1 MAILAFLT
9 IFPAILV
16 ELVFLLI
23 FMVIDA
29 IFDTDLVLWA
39 FGLLDTGWGILAILV
54 CWVLAMYL
62 ISLF

>member
-1 MAILAFLT
+1 MAILAFLI

-16 ELVFLLI
+16 GLVFLLI
-23 FMVIDA
+23 FMVIDI

-54 CWVLAMYL
+54 CWVLGMYL

>member
-1 MAILAFLT
+1 MAVLAFLA
-9 IFPAILV
+9 IFPAMLV
-16 ELVFLLI
+16 GLVFLLI
-23 FMVIDA
+23 FIAIDV

-39 FGLLDTGWGILAILV
+39 FGLLDTGWGILEILV

>member
-16 ELVFLLI
+16 GLVFLLI

-39 FGLLDTGWGILAILV
+39 FGLLDTGWGILVILV
-54 CWVLAMYL
+54 CGVLAMYL

>member
-1 MAILAFLT
+1 MAVLAFLA
-9 IFPAILV
+9 IFPAMLV
-16 ELVFLLI
+16 GLLFLLI

-39 FGLLDTGWGILAILV
+39 FGLLDTGWGILEILV
-54 CWVLAMYL
+54 CWVLAIYL

>member
-1 MAILAFLT
+1 
-9 IFPAILV
+9 
-16 ELVFLLI
+16 
-23 FMVIDA
+23 MVIDA

-39 FGLLDTGWGILAILV
+39 FGLLDTGWGILEILV

>member
-1 MAILAFLT
+1 MAILAFLA
-9 IFPAILV
+9 IFPAMLV
-16 ELVFLLI
+16 GLVFLLI
-23 FMVIDA
+23 FMVIDV

>member
-1 MAILAFLT
+1 MAVLAFLA
-9 IFPAILV
+9 IFPAMLV
-16 ELVFLLI
+16 GLIFLLI

-39 FGLLDTGWGILAILV
+39 FGLLDTGWGILEILV

>member
-1 MAILAFLT
+1 MAVLAFLA
-9 IFPAILV
+9 IFPAMLV
-16 ELVFLLI
+16 GLVFLLI
-23 FMVIDA
+23 FMVIDV

-39 FGLLDTGWGILAILV
+39 FGLLDTGWGILEILV

>member
-16 ELVFLLI
+16 GLVFLLI

>member
-1 MAILAFLT
+1 MAVLAFLA
-9 IFPAILV
+9 IFPAMLV
-16 ELVFLLI
+16 GLVFLLI
-23 FMVIDA
+23 FMVIDV

-54 CWVLAMYL
+54 CWVLAVCL

>member
-16 ELVFLLI
+16 GLVFLLI
-23 FMVIDA
+23 FMVIDV

-39 FGLLDTGWGILAILV
+39 FGLLDTG
-54 CWVLAMYL
+54 
-62 ISLF
+62 

>member
-1 MAILAFLT
+1 MAVLAFLA
-9 IFPAILV
+9 IFPAMLV
-16 ELVFLLI
+16 GIVFLLI
-23 FMVIDA
+23 FMVIDV

-54 CWVLAMYL
+54 CWTLAMYL

>member
-16 ELVFLLI
+16 GLVFLLI
-23 FMVIDA
+23 FMVIDV

-54 CWVLAMYL
+54 CWVLGMYL

>member
-1 MAILAFLT
+1 MAILAFLA
-9 IFPAILV
+9 IFPTMLV
-16 ELVFLLI
+16 GLVFLLI
-23 FMVIDA
+23 FMVIDV

>member
-1 MAILAFLT
+1 MAILAFLAL
-9 IFPAILV
+9 FPAMLV
-16 ELVFLLI
+16 GFVFLLI

-39 FGLLDTGWGILAILV
+39 FGLLDTGWGILVILA

>member
-1 MAILAFLT
+1 MAILAFLA
-9 IFPAILV
+9 IFPAMLV
-16 ELVFLLI
+16 GLVFLLI